1 FQVMFCAV
9 FGLAVANPPVPHSVG
24 RSEDVHADIPLRS
37 DDVHADGF
45 DSSLRTF
52 NGTEL
57 AASGDVNG
65 NIHGYFRY
73 IASETVYQLP
83 EVWIP
88 TTAPMPPAVAKA
100 IAWLE
105 SHPTQPSPMNNPP
118 DSQLLTAETS
128 SQP

>member
-24 RSEDVHADIPLRS
+24 RSENVHADVPFRS
-37 DDVHADGF
+37 DDVHAEGF
-45 DSSLRTF
+45 DSSLHTF

-65 NIHGYFRY
+65 NIHGNFGY
-73 IASETVYQLP
+73 IASETEYQLP
-83 EVWIP
+83 EAWIP
-88 TTAPMPPAVAKA
+88 TVAKA

-105 SHPTQPSPMNNPP
+105 SHPTQPSPM
-118 DSQLLTAETS
+118 QYFIRLHFETELVTN
-128 SQP
+128 